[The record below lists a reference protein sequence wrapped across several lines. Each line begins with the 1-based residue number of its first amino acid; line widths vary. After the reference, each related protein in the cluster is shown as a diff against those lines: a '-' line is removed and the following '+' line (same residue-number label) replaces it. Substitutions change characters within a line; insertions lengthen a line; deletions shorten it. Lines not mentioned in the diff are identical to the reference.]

1 MKKPELNSYH
11 VVVGVTTQNEEAE
24 FRLCITV
31 FINNGL
37 PISYIE
43 IKQPD
48 AIYDGKIGYDNQHLR
63 QRQGRVLLLFRR
75 LSSML
80 SKRSVQMSW

>member
-1 MKKPELNSYH
+1 M
-11 VVVGVTTQNEEAE
+11 VVEVTTQNEEAE
-24 FRLCITV
+24 FRLGITV
-31 FINNGL
+31 FINGL

-75 LSSML
+75 LRSML